1 MATPFAIACLQGF
14 FNTGFCSSLHVGT
27 PLGDPIEV
35 SALGQALTANKID
48 IEADL
53 QCITLASVKSCFG
66 HTEGAAGLTGAL
78 QALQC
83 MIGQHAFSV
92 RPLLRKAPLTLLMGS
107 FDYFFVSDVMESDK

>member
-1 MATPFAIACLQGF
+1 M
-14 FNTGFCSSLHVGT
+14 
-27 PLGDPIEV
+27 GDPIEV

-48 IEADL
+48 IEAEL
-53 QCITLASVKSCFG
+53 QFITLASVKSCFG

-92 RPLLRKAPLTLLMGS
+92 RPLLRKVPLTLLMGP
-107 FDYFFVSDVMESDK
+107 FDDILKAMLMESDK